1 MRTVAVV
8 DYGSSNLKSVTRALA
23 HVAGA
28 RWRVEVAASGAEITR
43 ADAVVF
49 PGQGAIG
56 DCMRRLAEHD
66 LVVPLE
72 RAIATKPFLGIC
84 LGLQSLMDHSDED
97 GGVRCLGGVPGN
109 TVRLAPDATDPDT
122 GLKLKI
128 PHMGWNAVH
137 WTRAHPVIGDLGAGE
152 RFYFVHSYV
161 VVPDDP
167 TVVIG
172 RTDYGGPLTVAV
184 ARDNLFAV
192 QFHPEKSA
200 DAGLTLLSNFLAWDP
215 AR

>member
-28 RWRVEVAASGAEITR
+28 RWRVKVAATGAEITR

-56 DCMRRLAEHD
+56 DCMHRLTEHD

-97 GGVRCLGGVPGN
+97 GGVRCLAAIAGN

-128 PHMGWNAVH
+128 PHMGWNSVT
-137 WTRAHPVIGDLGAGE
+137 WTRAHPVVGALGSGE

-161 VVPDDP
+161 VAPDDP
-167 TVVIG
+167 AVVIG

-200 DAGLTLLSNFLAWDP
+200 GAGLMLLRNFLAWEP
-215 AR
+215 